1 MPTTLVGA
9 SVWEEE
15 LYEHLI
21 SHEANEQ
28 ELLTEYQEAA
38 ESSPSLAFRYLA
50 GLIIEDERRH
60 HRIFRELASALKT
73 DAELS
78 AGQPAVPRF
87 DQWGW
92 PEADKIVELS
102 VRLLARER
110 ADAEELH
117 RLAGQLKEV
126 KDTTMWQLL
135 VKVMEMDTAK
145 HVEILKFVKRHAT
158 KSAR

>member
-1 MPTTLVGA
+1 MPRTLVGA

-28 ELLTEYQEAA
+28 ELLAEYQEAA
-38 ESSPSLAFRYLA
+38 ENLSSPAFRYLA
-50 GLIIEDERRH
+50 ELIVEDEGRH

-87 DQWGW
+87 DHWGW
-92 PEADKIVELS
+92 PETDKIVELS
-102 VRLLARER
+102 IRLLDREHT
-110 ADAEELH
+110 DAKELH

-135 VKVMEMDTAK
+135 VKMMEMDTAK
-145 HVEILKFVKRHAT
+145 HVEVLKFVKRHAT
-158 KSAR
+158 T